1 MAVYTKLNFEEINNF
16 LTQNYNIGQLKDYK
30 EIIAG
35 IDNSNYIIQTEQD
48 KFIFTIFESRIK
60 KEELP
65 FFMNL
70 KKHLSANDI
79 SCPKPVFNNNNQM
92 ISLVNGKSA
101 SVVSFLQGKTLLPQ
115 TDGLYGNI
123 TLKHCSQI
131 GEITAKMHQKSTNFT
146 EKRVNDLDFAHLKDL
161 FNQIC
166 DQIEDYR
173 TGLKVEISQYI
184 DFIDQKWDLYL
195 PSGVCH
201 LDLFPD
207 NVFFDEKGNLSG
219 VIDFYFAA
227 NDIFTY
233 DLAIN
238 INAWCFDGNNQFCP
252 DKYQEL
258 LKSYQKIRKLSQ
270 KEQYFLPIALICA
283 SLRFLMTRFYDYFN
297 TPKGS
302 LVNVKN
308 PDEYLDKI
316 RFFIKSE
323 EL

>member
-1 MAVYTKLNFEEINNF
+1 MAVYTKLSFEEINNF
-16 LTQNYNIGQLKDYK
+16 LTQNYNIGQLKNFK

-35 IDNSNYIIQTEQD
+35 IDNSNYIIQTEQG

-70 KKHLSANDI
+70 KKYLATNGI
-79 SCPKPVFNNNNQM
+79 SCPSPILNNDDQI
-92 ISLVNGKSA
+92 ISSVNGKSA
-101 SVVSFLQGKTLLPQ
+101 SIVTFLQGATLLPQ
-115 TDGLYGNI
+115 NNGLYGNI
-123 TLKHCSQI
+123 TSTHCEQI
-131 GEITAKMHQKSTNFT
+131 GKITAKMHKKAVDFT
-146 EKRVNDLDFAHLKDL
+146 EKRINDLNFTHLRDL
-161 FNQIC
+161 FNLIC
-166 DQIEDYR
+166 NQIENYR
-173 TGLKVEISQYI
+173 SGLKTEISQYI
-184 DFIDQKWDLYL
+184 DIIDQKWDLDL
-195 PSGVCH
+195 PSGACH

-207 NVFFDEKGNLSG
+207 NVFFDEKGGLSG

-227 NDIFTY
+227 NDIFIY

-252 DKYQEL
+252 DKYQAL
-258 LKSYQKIRKLSQ
+258 LQSYQKTRKLSQ
-270 KEQYFLPIALICA
+270 KEKDFLPIALICA

-297 TPKGS
+297 TPEGS

-316 RFFIKSE
+316 RFFIKE
-323 EL
+323 NL